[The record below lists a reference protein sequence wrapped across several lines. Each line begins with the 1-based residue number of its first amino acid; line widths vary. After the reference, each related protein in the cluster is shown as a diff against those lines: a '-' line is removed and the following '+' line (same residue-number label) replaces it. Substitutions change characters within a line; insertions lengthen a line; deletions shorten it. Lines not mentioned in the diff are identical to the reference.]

1 MVEQNRAVISTSKKN
16 ENKRKGVKDS
26 EKESK
31 QVTANFAS
39 LSSFKRSVKGV
50 DFQRISLIS
59 DIAMCSVSYR
69 FLYF

>member
-1 MVEQNRAVISTSKKN
+1 MVVCYSGTESRGHIKKQKKN

-39 LSSFKRSVKGV
+39 LASFKRSVKGV
-50 DFQRISLIS
+50 DFQRI
-59 DIAMCSVSYR
+59 
-69 FLYF
+69 

>member
-1 MVEQNRAVISTSKKN
+1 MVVCYSGTESRAHIKKQKN

-39 LSSFKRSVKGV
+39 LASFKRSVKGV
-50 DFQRISLIS
+50 DFQRI
-59 DIAMCSVSYR
+59 
-69 FLYF
+69 

>member
-1 MVEQNRAVISTSKKN
+1 VEQNRALISKSKKN

-39 LSSFKRSVKGV
+39 LASFKRSVKGV
-50 DFQRISLIS
+50 DFQRI
-59 DIAMCSVSYR
+59 
-69 FLYF
+69 